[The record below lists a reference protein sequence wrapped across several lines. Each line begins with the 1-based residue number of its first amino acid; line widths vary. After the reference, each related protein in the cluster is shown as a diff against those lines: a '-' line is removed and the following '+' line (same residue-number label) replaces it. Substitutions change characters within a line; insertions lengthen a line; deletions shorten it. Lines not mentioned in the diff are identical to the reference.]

1 MRLDRNINPNGRGKY
16 ALIKLRKVALSSA
29 SIKTHRAFFVKPC
42 APFIEVP
49 AAAVDF
55 GDTPD
60 SDFFVIRL
68 RDKYAQPAL
77 EAYAMAARADGEQ
90 EYANEVAVLA
100 IRARNHKGKH
110 KPD

>member
-1 MRLDRNINPNGRGKY
+1 MVP
-16 ALIKLRKVALSSA
+16 RK
-29 SIKTHRAFFVKPC
+29 
-42 APFIEVP
+42 
-49 AAAVDF
+49 AVDL

-60 SDFFVIRL
+60 SEFFVIRL
-68 RDKYAQPAL
+68 KDKYAQPAL

-100 IRARNHKGKH
+100 IQARNHKGKR

>member
-1 MRLDRNINPNGRGKY
+1 MRLDRNTTNPKRGKY
-16 ALIKLRKVALSSA
+16 ALIKLRECNPV
-29 SIKTHRAFFVKPC
+29 VKKNKWPWFC
-42 APFIEVP
+42 AKEVVMVP
-49 AAAVDF
+49 RKAVDL

-60 SDFFVIRL
+60 SEFFVIRL
-68 RDKYAQPAL
+68 KDKYAQPAL

-100 IRARNHKGKH
+100 IQARNHKSKR

>member
-1 MRLDRNINPNGRGKY
+1 MRLDRNTTNPRRGKY
-16 ALIKLRKVALSSA
+16 ALIKLREALPTTVCRFPFRPTDKVQ
-29 SIKTHRAFFVKPC
+29 
-42 APFIEVP
+42 VP
-49 AAAVDF
+49 LKAVDF
-55 GDTPD
+55 GDTD
-60 SDFFVIRL
+60 DTDFFVIRL

-100 IRARNHKGKH
+100 IRARNHKGKR